1 MDLLLITP
9 FLPHRKAVHAGGRFV
24 HWLLEE
30 LGRTENLFLL
40 TRVSPDEAP
49 FLEEV
54 RPLCREVRVLHHGI
68 RSGSPGRIAGR
79 IASYVQL
86 GRKANRWM
94 EERRFGL
101 VQVEHV
107 EAAIAL
113 RPPHGVPLVVDCHD
127 ILTKPKERIYRSA
140 EGISRL
146 GGWLSYRG
154 YRLLERGVLSHCS
167 MAFVRSEV
175 DRKYL
180 ETLDSRVPVRV
191 VPHPCG
197 LDLSGSERTHDGRT
211 ILFLGALHRKLNVE
225 AVLWFAR
232 QVLPMVRRG
241 VPDALFVVA
250 GANPPDTLKELDS
263 EGEGIRVVGPVETV
277 EPAYVAATVFAAPI
291 LVGGGIIVKILDA
304 MAMGKAIVSTS
315 VGCEGIEVTN
325 GKNIV
330 VADSAEVFVEAID
343 SLLSDTGT
351 RHDLESEARKIAVR
365 YDWRQ
370 LWNLQ
375 EECYRLALGENR
387 NEDK

>member
-291 LVGGGIIVKILDA
+291 LEGGGIIVKILDA
-304 MAMGKAIVSTS
+304 MAAGVPVVTTS
-315 VGCEGIEVTN
+315 FGNEGICAEP
-325 GKNIV
+325 GGDIL
-330 VADSAEVFVEAID
+330 VADDPEVFARGVVR
-343 SLLSDTGT
+343 LLSD
-351 RHDLESEARKIAVR
+351 LE
-365 YDWRQ
+365 
-370 LWNLQ
+370 
-375 EECYRLALGENR
+375 ENR
-387 NEDK
+387 RMGESGREFVRRRFGKEAVSKSIFEAYRGILEE